1 MPISLDRSQH
11 RFEANIRSPMND
23 VHLGRDQLS
32 LFVQAS
38 EPDPKS
44 AQLGVRPSLQPLAQT
59 EISEFDGSIE

>member
-1 MPISLDRSQH
+1 
-11 RFEANIRSPMND
+11 MND
-23 VHLGRDQLS
+23 VHTGRGQLS